1 MLRALHCKK
10 KSCLYVSHWKKR
22 NGKCSRRW
30 KFSCRLFTS
39 VNITL
44 RQRINPLL
52 WQNILFDANSNWK
65 TLPLLREAPICSSVL
80 CEIHNNIKFWHGR
93 ERKREKKR
101 RQTLFCWRLQF
112 SFLIWSFIQ
121 MLKSTLLLI
130 AWLSSAEMCRFSPPP
145 FFPLCVGLWIY
156 PILYCSFSEWQIC
169 FVHYSFVFLLLP
181 HNFGIVLFFVWKISA
196 ALRLNPMQFSGFFF
210 FTFSIRISRN
220 PLESIPKVKLTECF
234 FSSTG

>member
-1 MLRALHCKK
+1 M
-10 KSCLYVSHWKKR
+10 
-22 NGKCSRRW
+22 
-30 KFSCRLFTS
+30 T
-39 VNITL
+39 
-44 RQRINPLL
+44 
-52 WQNILFDANSNWK
+52 
-65 TLPLLREAPICSSVL
+65 
-80 CEIHNNIKFWHGR
+80 
-93 ERKREKKR
+93 RKREKEREKK

-156 PILYCSFSEWQIC
+156 PILYCSFSEWQTC

-181 HNFGIVLFFVWKISA
+181 HNFGIVFFFVWKISA